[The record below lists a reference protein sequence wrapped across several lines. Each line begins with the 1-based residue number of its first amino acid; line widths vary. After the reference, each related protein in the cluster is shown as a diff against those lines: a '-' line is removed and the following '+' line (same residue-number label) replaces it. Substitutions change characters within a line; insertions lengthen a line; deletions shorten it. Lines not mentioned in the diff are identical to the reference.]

1 MKKAIT
7 IVSLFAG
14 SLLFANNSAAIQE
27 KLSSKLANTKI
38 NKVVPSTDMEGLY
51 EVYAGQNIMYTNEK
65 AEKVMLGH
73 IFDLNGND
81 LTQQKLD
88 VMAQESLKQNVDL
101 TKALKIGNG
110 KHEVIVFTDPECPFC
125 RKADD
130 MIKDGN
136 MTQYIF
142 LFTPLPSHQKTKPQS
157 IHILCSK
164 DQAKEYARAM
174 KGELDNE
181 KNLKTCKAGEEQ
193 FAAMME
199 ISTKNGVQG
208 TPMFYIDG
216 KKISGA
222 NPAIVGMVK

>member
-1 MKKAIT
+1 MKKTLT
-7 IVSLFAG
+7 IVSLLTAALLLADG
-14 SLLFANNSAAIQE
+14 STVQE
-27 KLSSKLANTKI
+27 KLSSKLVNTKI
-38 NKVVPSTDMEGLY
+38 DKVVPSTDMEGLY
-51 EVYAGQNIMYTNEK
+51 EVYAGQNIMYANDK
-65 AEKVMLGH
+65 AEVVMLGH
-73 IFDLNGND
+73 IFDLNGVD

-88 VMAQESLKQNVDL
+88 VMAQESLKKNVDL

-110 KHEVIVFTDPECPFC
+110 KHEVIVFTDTECPYC
-125 RKADD
+125 RKAED

-136 MTQYIF
+136 MTQYVF
-142 LFTPLPSHQKTKPQS
+142 FTPLPFHQKAKPQS

-174 KGELDNE
+174 KGELDND
-181 KNLKTCKAGEEQ
+181 KNLKSCKAGEEQ
-193 FAAMME
+193 LAAMME
-199 ISTKNGVQG
+199 VGVKNGVQG